1 MSVCRFFWM
10 HVRDYMKVFCGNAC
24 LGFKS
29 FDNIDCYLLFYR
41 LGFFSPPPFFIFF
54 FFFVTPS

>member
-54 FFFVTPS
+54 FFL